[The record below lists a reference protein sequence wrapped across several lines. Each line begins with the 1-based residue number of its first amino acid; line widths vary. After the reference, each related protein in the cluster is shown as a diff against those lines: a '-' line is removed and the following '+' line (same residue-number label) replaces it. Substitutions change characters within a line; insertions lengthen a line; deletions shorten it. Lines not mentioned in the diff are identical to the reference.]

1 MLAEK
6 LGMTVAELLG
16 KISSYELSEWMKYLE
31 IKAKEEE
38 RASKRRSGPKPSFRG
53 GGMY

>member
-16 KISSYELSEWMKYLE
+16 RISSYELSEWMKYFE

-38 RASKRRSGPKPSFRG
+38 RASKRKSLAQVTLG
-53 GGMY
+53 GGRT

>member
-1 MLAEK
+1 VLAEK

-16 KISSYELSEWMKYLE
+16 RISSYELSEWMKYLE

-38 RASKRRSGPKPSFRG
+38 RANKRRSLSKPSLG
-53 GGMY
+53 GG

>member
-1 MLAEK
+1 VLAEK

-16 KISSYELSEWMKYLE
+16 RISSYELSEWMKYLE

-38 RASKRRSGPKPSFRG
+38 KASKRRSSPRPSFKG
-53 GGMY
+53 GGMG